1 MHLNLCEHQNL
12 RRASDQLWHFCE
24 VLVFWLQWT
33 WDSSVKIW
41 CFLESMEL
49 LKSPMKL
56 LRSKIKKNQS
66 CPRPFSIFK
75 ILQNRGVN
83 TIAQKEP

>member
-1 MHLNLCEHQNL
+1 MYLNLCEHQNL

-24 VLVFWLQWT
+24 VLFFWLQWT

-41 CFLESMEL
+41 SMEL

-56 LRSKIKKNQS
+56 LRSKIKKT
-66 CPRPFSIFK
+66 SILSQTF
-75 ILQNRGVN
+75 
-83 TIAQKEP
+83 